1 MTTKKIIEMVG
12 ECPPNPLVYD
22 GDKWAYYLDNIIE
35 VQPPEDMDDG
45 QKHWQAEI
53 VEVVPLSEYYARE
66 RERIASEI
74 SLSEAR
80 GAVTAWNLILAS
92 QGAGGE

>member
-53 VEVVPLSEYYARE
+53 VEVVPLSEYYKRE
-66 RERIASEI
+66 REARDLGDAQTLTASYE
-74 SLSEAR
+74 L
-80 GAVTAWNLILAS
+80 TLALM
-92 QGAGGE
+92 GGI